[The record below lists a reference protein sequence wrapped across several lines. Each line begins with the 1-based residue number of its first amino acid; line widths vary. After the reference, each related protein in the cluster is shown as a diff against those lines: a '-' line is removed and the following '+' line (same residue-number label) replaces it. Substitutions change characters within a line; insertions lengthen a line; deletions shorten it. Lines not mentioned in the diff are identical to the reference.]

1 MTSAVAAILVGMN
14 PILATVLSR
23 GILPSERLTLLGA
36 VSLLLGLGGV
46 GLVASPDPA
55 DLLASDFIATGFV
68 LLTAVSIALGS
79 VLIQRVGSSL
89 YGRLRRL
96 VVRDRCCTVALTC
109 DRASR

>member
-1 MTSAVAAILVGMN
+1 MN

-36 VSLLLGLGGV
+36 VGLLLGLGGV

-79 VLIQRVGSSL
+79 VLIQRVGSSPRKASSPGRARSVL
-89 YGRLRRL
+89 YS
-96 VVRDRCCTVALTC
+96 CTYL
-109 DRASR
+109 